1 MSKEY
6 KKLVDDLQYYYELDL
21 DNCLMTNK
29 DWIKTI
35 ALLITNKDYKKE
47 MLKEIACYK
56 LIRE

>member
-1 MSKEY
+1 MNKEY
-6 KKLVDDLQYYYELDL
+6 KNLVDDLQYYYELDL

-35 ALLITNKDYKKE
+35 ALLMTNKDYKTKI
-47 MLKEIACYK
+47 LKEIADYK

>member
-1 MSKEY
+1 VNKEY
-6 KKLVDDLQYYYELDL
+6 KNLVDDLQYYYELDL

-35 ALLITNKDYKKE
+35 ALLMTNKDYKTKI
-47 MLKEIACYK
+47 LKEIADYK